1 MKEGYKMESNIAAK
15 VYSNKGEMIKPF
27 RAPNKFP
34 NTEEQEKELFDYYKE
49 QVRLD
54 KEIDINEVDKIVCYS
69 FVNPTNKIIFKRNK
83 SGWIKEIKDN

>member
-1 MKEGYKMESNIAAK
+1 MEDNIGAE
-15 VYSNKGEMIKPF
+15 VYSKNDEVIKEL
-27 RAPNKFP
+27 RAPAFNEFP
-34 NTEEQEKELFDYYKE
+34 NTEDEEKELFDYYKE

-54 KEIDINEVDKIVCYS
+54 KKIDINEVDKIVCHS